1 MTVRTEA
8 YKILM
13 ADDSVANLQILRE
26 TLSGRGYKL
35 FTAKGGC
42 SALAIAARAQP
53 DLILLDILMPD
64 MDGYEVCRRLKAD
77 EATRRI
83 PVMFLTALANASNE
97 AKGLALGAVDYIS
110 KPIQPDLVRAR
121 VQTHLELKRHRD
133 RLEQLV
139 RAHVRDA
146 RLTQA
151 VMIES
156 LATLAEYRDPET
168 GGHIKRTQ
176 NFVKLL
182 AVHLRVHPRFRPAL
196 DEETIELL
204 YQSAPLHDIGK
215 VGVRDHILLKAGRL
229 DDAEFE
235 QMKRHTLF
243 GEEVLHLAEQKLGR
257 NTFLRLAR
265 EIAGSHQEKWDGSG
279 YPRGL
284 RGEAIPLSGRL
295 MAVADVY
302 DALISKRIYKPP
314 LPHERAVAIIRAGRG
329 AHFDPDVADAF
340 IELEAVFRN
349 IALAYADFEEERET
363 LAAGRRTANERV
375 VDDRVLLVE
384 DNEISLEIMK
394 NQLTAMGFAVDTALS
409 GRQALRNYRGTRFDL
424 ILTDIEMPDMD
435 GFALVQAIRRM
446 ETGNG
451 RRTPILA
458 ITAADFKL
466 TADAAAA
473 AGFDGHMLK
482 PLDVELLSVKLKA
495 FAHPRPD

>member
-1 MTVRTEA
+1 MNA
-8 YKILM
+8 FKILM
-13 ADDSVANLQILRE
+13 VDDATTNLQILRE
-26 TLSGRGYKL
+26 TLAGSGYKL
-35 FTAKGGC
+35 LSAKGGP
-42 SALAIAARAQP
+42 SALSIATRAQP

-64 MDGYEVCRRLKAD
+64 MDGYDVCRRLKVD
-77 EATRRI
+77 EATRHI
-83 PVMFLTALANASNE
+83 PVIFLTALDDATDE
-97 AKGLALGAVDYIS
+97 AKGLAMGAVDYIT
-110 KPIQPDLVRAR
+110 KPIHPDLVRAR
-121 VQTHLELKRHRD
+121 VQTHLELKQHRD
-133 RLEQLV
+133 RLEQMVQANV
-139 RAHVRDA
+139 REV

-182 AVHLRVHPRFRPAL
+182 AMHLRAQPRFRAAL

-204 YQSAPLHDIGK
+204 YRSAPLHDIGK

-235 QMKRHTLF
+235 QMKRHTLL
-243 GEEVLHLAEQKLGR
+243 GEEALQRTEQKLGR
-257 NTFLRLAR
+257 STFLRLAR

-284 RGEAIPLSGRL
+284 RGDAIPLSGRL

-314 LPHERAVAIIRAGRG
+314 LPHEKAVAIIRAGRG
-329 AHFDPDVADAF
+329 VHFDPDMADAF

-349 IALAYADFEEERET
+349 IALTYADFEEERET
-363 LAAGRRTANERV
+363 LAAGRGAAPARGV
-375 VDDRVLLVE
+375 
-384 DNEISLEIMK
+384 
-394 NQLTAMGFAVDTALS
+394 GFAVDTAAS
-409 GRQALRNYRGTRFDL
+409 GRQALRNYRDTRYDL

-435 GFALVQAIRRM
+435 GFALAQAIRRL

-466 TADAAAA
+466 TADAAATL
-473 AGFDGHMLK
+473 GFDGHMLK
-482 PLDVELLSVKLKA
+482 PLDVERLTARLKS
-495 FAHPRPD
+495 FYRC

>member
-1 MTVRTEA
+1 MNA
-8 YKILM
+8 FKILM
-13 ADDSVANLQILRE
+13 VDDATANLQVLCE
-26 TLSGRGYKL
+26 ALSGCGYTL
-35 FTAKGGC
+35 FTAKSGAG
-42 SALAIAARAQP
+42 ALAIAAKVRP
-53 DLILLDILMPD
+53 DLVLLDILMPGL
-64 MDGYEVCRRLKAD
+64 DGYDVCRRLQAD
-77 EATRRI
+77 EATRHI
-83 PVMFLTALANASNE
+83 PVIFLTALGDAADE
-97 AKGLALGAVDYIS
+97 AKGLALGAVDYIT
-110 KPIQPDLVRAR
+110 KPIHPDLVRAR
-121 VQTHLELKRHRD
+121 VHTHLALKQHRD
-133 RLEQLV
+133 RLERLIRV
-139 RAHVRDA
+139 KTRDL

-182 AVHLRVHPRFRPAL
+182 AMRLRAHPRFRAAL
-196 DEETIELL
+196 DADTIELL
-204 YQSAPLHDIGK
+204 YRSAPLHDIGK

-235 QMKRHTLF
+235 QMKRHTLI
-243 GEEVLHLAEQKLGR
+243 GEEALQRTEQKLGQS
-257 NTFLRLAR
+257 TFLRLAR

-284 RGEAIPLSGRL
+284 RGDAIPFSGRL

-329 AHFDPDVADAF
+329 LHFDPDVADAF

-363 LAAGRRTANERV
+363 LAAGRRTAPARARV
-375 VDDRVLLVE
+375 DRVLLVE

-394 NQLTAMGFAVDTALS
+394 NQLAAIGFAVDTALS
-409 GRQALRNYRGTRFDL
+409 GRQALRSYHHTRYDL
-424 ILTDIEMPDMD
+424 ILTDIEMPDLD
-435 GFALVQAIRRM
+435 GFGLVQAIRRL
-446 ETGNG
+446 EAGNG

-458 ITAADFKL
+458 ITAADFAL
-466 TADAAAA
+466 TADEAAAS
-473 AGFDGHMLK
+473 GFDGHMLK
-482 PLDVELLSVKLKA
+482 PLDVELLSVRLKA
-495 FAHPRPD
+495 LAHPRPE

>member
-1 MTVRTEA
+1 MNA
-8 YKILM
+8 FKILM
-13 ADDSVANLQILRE
+13 VDDATTNLQILRE
-26 TLSGRGYKL
+26 TLAGSGYKL
-35 FTAKGGC
+35 LSAKGGP
-42 SALAIAARAQP
+42 SALSIATRAQP
-53 DLILLDILMPD
+53 DLILLDILMPG
-64 MDGYEVCRRLKAD
+64 MDGYDVCRRLKAD
-77 EATRRI
+77 EATRHI
-83 PVMFLTALANASNE
+83 PLIFLTALDDATDE
-97 AKGLALGAVDYIS
+97 AKGLAMGAVDYIT
-110 KPIQPDLVRAR
+110 KPIHPDLVRAR
-121 VQTHLELKRHRD
+121 VQTHLELKQHRD
-133 RLEQLV
+133 RLEQMVQANV
-139 RAHVRDA
+139 REV

-182 AVHLRVHPRFRPAL
+182 AMHLRAHPRFRAAL

-204 YQSAPLHDIGK
+204 YRSAPLHDIGK

-235 QMKRHTLF
+235 QMKRHTLL
-243 GEEVLHLAEQKLGR
+243 GEEALQRTEQKLGR
-257 NTFLRLAR
+257 STFLRLAR

-284 RGEAIPLSGRL
+284 RGDAIPLSGRL

-314 LPHERAVAIIRAGRG
+314 LPHEKAVAIIRAGRG
-329 AHFDPDVADAF
+329 VHFDPDMADAF

-349 IALAYADFEEERET
+349 IALTYADFEEERET
-363 LAAGRRTANERV
+363 LAAGRGAAPARGGV
-375 VDDRVLLVE
+375 DRVLLVE

-394 NQLTAMGFAVDTALS
+394 NQLAAMGFAVDTAAS
-409 GRQALRNYRGTRFDL
+409 GRQALRNYRNTRYDL

-435 GFALVQAIRRM
+435 GFALVQAIRRL

-473 AGFDGHMLK
+473 LGFDGHMLK
-482 PLDVELLSVKLKA
+482 PLDVERLTARLKS
-495 FAHPRPD
+495 FYRC